1 MERLI
6 KIDSIRPKSAVE
18 VKTSKLGIGF
28 EKLDRAVFDPNKA
41 YDKVA
46 QLGVKWIRLQS
57 GWARTEKEKG
67 IYDFAWLDDIVD
79 NLIVRL
85 GIDMYLLLHSDIL
98 GESSILRCG
107 MSQTGSGLILRTN
120 TSRMAQNTENL
131 SFGHPRRS
139 NVQTPMQRSLAE

>member
-79 NLIVRL
+79 NLIVRGL
-85 GIDMYLLLHSDIL
+85 KPWMCLAYGNGIYTAEANKIF
-98 GESSILRCG
+98 GAVGCPPIETERERCAWDRYVFAL
-107 MSQTGSGLILRTN
+107 T
-120 TSRMAQNTENL
+120 
-131 SFGHPRRS
+131 
-139 NVQTPMQRSLAE
+139 QRYIGRVRAF